1 MVARTRGAQ
10 GQSHATSHAG
20 RWFPDPLPALIRAR
34 HTAERIARESGMA
47 LADWDSKNG
56 RVVLCCPEHAAD
68 DYSGPLCSVCGGER
82 LPA

>member
-1 MVARTRGAQ
+1 MVARKKRVR
-10 GQSHATSHAG
+10 GQSLVASRAG

-56 RVVLCCPEHAAD
+56 RVGLCCPEHAAD